1 LEVDLLDGV
10 VKQPEA
16 LMITYELESVG
27 FQRGAGADAA
37 SNALRLHRARNRN
50 ADSVFRHSAT
60 LEILNPVRRHTAKL
74 QTETFQEMF
83 ETSRPRF
90 LAIARTIVRNTEDA
104 EDAVHNAY
112 LSGYLNLRGFEGRS
126 ALTTWFTRI
135 VVNAALMVQRKRRSS
150 RVVPYPETNTSHE
163 SNWTERIASSQP
175 DPEVAHGE
183 RETFQLINERLGHM
197 KPLLRQAF
205 IMIYFQELSIRE
217 ACALLGVSSSTF
229 KARLLRARRQ
239 LVRRVSRVVVAPI
252 HQRKPAA
259 GSGRPWF
266 VEAAP
271 SS

>member
-1 LEVDLLDGV
+1 
-10 VKQPEA
+10 
-16 LMITYELESVG
+16 MITYELESVG

-37 SNALRLHRARNRN
+37 SNALRLHRARKRS
-50 ADSVFRHSAT
+50 ADSVFRHSAA
-60 LEILNPVRRHTAKL
+60 LEILSPVRRHTATL

-135 VVNAALMVQRKRRSS
+135 VVNAALMVQRKRKSS
-150 RVVPYPETNTSHE
+150 RVVPFPETNTSHE
-163 SNWTERIASSQP
+163 SDWTERIASLEP

-183 RETFQLINERLGHM
+183 RETLQLINERLGRM

-205 IMIYFQELSIRE
+205 IMIHFQELSIRE

-239 LVRRVSRVVVAPI
+239 LVRQVSRVVVAPI
-252 HQRKPAA
+252 HQRRLAI

-266 VEAAP
+266 VQAAA